1 MNRTTLLQDR
11 RMEKFEELLRRWD
24 RGELSGS
31 EAGELLGCSE
41 RQFRRYRRRY
51 EEDGLEGLA
60 DRRLGKASA
69 RRIAVDEV
77 MWMVGQYESHYLGWN
92 VKHFHEHL
100 QARHGVRWSYTWVKT
115 KLQAADLV
123 PRLRRRGTHR
133 RKRER
138 KPCEG
143 MMLHQDGSRAVW
155 LAGQPALDLIVT
167 MDDAT
172 STLYSAL
179 LVEEEGT
186 ASTFRGLLEVFESK
200 GLPLSFYTDRGS
212 HYFVTVKAG
221 ETVDRGRL
229 TQVGWALKRLGIE
242 HIAAYSPQARGR
254 SERMFGTLQDRL
266 IKELAQAGIRDI
278 EIANRWLREV
288 YLPAHNRRFA
298 RPPAVAQ
305 SAFVAAPDRIA
316 LVEALCVQEER
327 VVERDNT
334 VSWRKLK
341 LQLPDSPLR
350 HHWVKARVRVHQ
362 YPDGQLALFHG
373 PACIARYD
381 ALGRPHGADPTTGR
395 ATPCSAP
402 PRDGLASATG
412 VATTP
417 RRPPLTAP
425 ARALAR
431 QAQAETGKTS
441 PRPTKKDAAKRPPI
455 AAPAG

>member
-11 RMEKFEELLRRWD
+11 RMEKFEDLLRRWD

-51 EEDGLEGLA
+51 EEDGLEGLV

-100 QARHGVRWSYTWVKT
+100 QARHGVRWSYSWVKT

-123 PRLRRRGTHR
+123 PRRRRRGTHR

-155 LAGQPALDLIVT
+155 LAGQPALDLVVT

-172 STLYSAL
+172 STVYSAL

-200 GLPLSFYTDRGS
+200 GLPLSLYTDRGS
-212 HYFVTVKAG
+212 HYFVTAKAG
-221 ETVDRGRL
+221 EAVDRSRL

-266 IKELAQAGIRDI
+266 IKELAQAAISDI
-278 EIANRWLREV
+278 ETANRWLREV

-298 RPPAVAQ
+298 RPAAVAQ
-305 SAFVAAPDRIA
+305 SAFVAASDRTA

-334 VSWRKLK
+334 VSWRKLR

-381 ALGRPHGADPTTGR
+381 ALGCQQGAVPTTGR
-395 ATPCSAP
+395 ARACSAP
-402 PRDGLASATG
+402 PSDGLANATS
-412 VATTP
+412 VAGTS
-417 RRPPLTAP
+417 RRPSLTAP

-431 QAQAETGKTS
+431 QAHAATDKAP
-441 PRPTKKDAAKRPPI
+441 PRPTKKAATKRLPI
-455 AAPAG
+455 AARAA

>member
-77 MWMVGQYESHYLGWN
+77 MWMVGQYESHYAGWN

-100 QARHGVRWSYTWVKT
+100 QARHGVRWSYSWVKT

-172 STLYSAL
+172 STLYSAV
-179 LVEEEGT
+179 LVAEEST

-266 IKELAQAGIRDI
+266 IKELAQTGIDDI
-278 EIANRWLREV
+278 ETANRWLREV

-425 ARALAR
+425 ARGVAR